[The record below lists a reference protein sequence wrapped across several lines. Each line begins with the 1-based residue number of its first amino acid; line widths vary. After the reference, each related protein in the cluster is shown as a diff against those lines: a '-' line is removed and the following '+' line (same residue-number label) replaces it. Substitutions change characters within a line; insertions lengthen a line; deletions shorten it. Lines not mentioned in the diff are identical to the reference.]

1 MNSHKIIRGVLAI
14 TLSLL
19 ASSASVMA
27 HGGEDHS
34 EAAPVVQVGAGMQ
47 TRTARAGEWEVSIK
61 HPVIEPD
68 KEMVA
73 RVFVTRFETNEP
85 IGGASVFLRF
95 GDGSVQEI
103 AATAGATAGVYEV
116 KLPPVPKGQYALTAR
131 VEAGNASET
140 VQFGKVDVTT
150 PPPAAIESSN
160 SWARTGLIVLAA
172 LAALMVLGVV
182 GYRLSQGRGR
192 GGIKEEAVTA

>member
-1 MNSHKIIRGVLAI
+1 MNSHKIIRSVVAI
-14 TLSLL
+14 TLAIL
-19 ASSASVMA
+19 ASSASVFA
-27 HGGEDHS
+27 HGGEDHGES
-34 EAAPVVQVGAGMQ
+34 APVVQAGAGMQ

-68 KEMVA
+68 HETTA

-116 KLPPVPKGQYALTAR
+116 KLPPVPKGQHALTAR

-140 VQFGKVDVTT
+140 VRFGQVDVTT
-150 PPPAAIESSN
+150 PPPAAVESSN
-160 SWARTGLIVLAA
+160 SWARTGLVVLAA
-172 LAALMVLGVV
+172 LAALVAVGAV

-192 GGIKEEAVTA
+192 GRMKEEAVTA